1 MPEVTRSSRRRTV
14 ATRVLLSYALVTAA
28 FALSAGWGVF
38 AQRGAAT
45 EADLMRSGYLPLSLA
60 LRDLVAN
67 QDTWNTQLN
76 HITTARNPADKRV
89 WFETS
94 LRIGRPK
101 TFGEVRAAISRAF
114 SSSGDEAVRAVGQDL
129 LREAS
134 SIEEFL
140 AQDRELLGK
149 LFDALD
155 RGEASRADSLR
166 DELVTRGAQGKKR
179 MSQLEQRVGQ
189 NVDLLLDRARAR
201 ERLAIRLLLALSGF
215 TLLVGVAMAFYAR
228 RVLKP
233 LAAVTARAK
242 AVAHGDLTPHP
253 VVASQDEIGELATT
267 FEGMVAAIARAN
279 EQLLSSERLATIG
292 KMAAHVTHEV
302 RNPLSSIA
310 LNVEL
315 LEEDLGGRED
325 AKEAAALLRAIKA
338 EVERLTQ
345 LTEQYL
351 SVARRRPLRLEEE
364 QIAEVVNEACVFM
377 SGDLRRHGVELVVE
391 TEDDLPVVRLDEAQ
405 LKQSLFNL
413 LRNAREAMPNGGK
426 IQVAVRKASGGGVDV
441 IVDDEGGGIDEATR
455 ARLFEPF
462 FTTKG
467 HGTGLGLA
475 ITRQIIEDHGG
486 SIACEARPGGG
497 TRFWIHLSTP
507 DDAPAAEGGDQAAE

>member
-1 MPEVTRSSRRRTV
+1 MKPPGRKTARRR
-14 ATRVLLSYALVTAA
+14 AR
-28 FALSAGWGVF
+28 
-38 AQRGAAT
+38 RK
-45 EADLMRSGYLPLSLA
+45 RS
-60 LRDLVAN
+60 
-67 QDTWNTQLN
+67 
-76 HITTARNPADKRV
+76 
-89 WFETS
+89 
-94 LRIGRPK
+94 
-101 TFGEVRAAISRAF
+101 
-114 SSSGDEAVRAVGQDL
+114 
-129 LREAS
+129 
-134 SIEEFL
+134 
-140 AQDRELLGK
+140 
-149 LFDALD
+149 
-155 RGEASRADSLR
+155 
-166 DELVTRGAQGKKR
+166 
-179 MSQLEQRVGQ
+179 
-189 NVDLLLDRARAR
+189 DRAGP
-201 ERLAIRLLLALSGF
+201 S
-215 TLLVGVAMAFYAR
+215 
-228 RVLKP
+228 
-233 LAAVTARAK
+233 
-242 AVAHGDLTPHP
+242 
-253 VVASQDEIGELATT
+253 
-267 FEGMVAAIARAN
+267 
-279 EQLLSSERLATIG
+279 
-292 KMAAHVTHEV
+292 
-302 RNPLSSIA
+302 
-310 LNVEL
+310 
-315 LEEDLGGRED
+315 

-426 IQVAVRKASGGGVDV
+426 ILVAVRKASGGGVDV

-497 TRFWIHLSTP
+497 TRFWIHLSTR
-507 DDAPAAEGGDQAAE
+507 DQGPAAERDEQAAE

>member
-1 MPEVTRSSRRRTV
+1 MADADSRSRRRTV

-28 FALSAGWGVF
+28 FALSAGWGVLS
-38 AQRGAAT
+38 QRNAAK

-76 HITTARNPADKRV
+76 HITTARNPADKKV

-101 TFGEVRAAISRAF
+101 TFGEVRAAIARAF
-114 SSSGDEAVRAVGQDL
+114 SGSGDESAQRVGSDL
-129 LREAS
+129 SSEAS
-134 SIEEFL
+134 GIEEFL

-155 RGEASRADSLR
+155 RGEAARADSLR

-179 MSQLEQRVGQ
+179 MSQLEQRVGH
-189 NVDLLLDRARAR
+189 NVDQLLDAARQR
-201 ERLAIRLLLALSGF
+201 ERLTIRLLLALSGF
-215 TLLVGVAMAFYAR
+215 TLLVGAAMALYAR
-228 RVLKP
+228 RVLRP
-233 LAAVTARAK
+233 LAQVTDRAK
-242 AVAHGDLTPHP
+242 AVARGDLTPHP
-253 VVASQDEIGELATT
+253 VVASPDEIGELATT

-315 LEEDLGGRED
+315 LEEELDGRDD
-325 AKEAAALLRAIKA
+325 AKEAATLLKAIKA
-338 EVERLTQ
+338 EVERLTA

-364 QIAEVVNEACVFM
+364 QIGEVVNEACVFM
-377 SGDLRRHGVELVVE
+377 SGDLRRHGVELSVDVE
-391 TEDDLPVVRLDEAQ
+391 HDLPSVRVDEAQ

-413 LRNAREAMPNGGK
+413 LRNAREAMPTGGL
-426 IQVAVRKASGGGVDV
+426 IEIRVARASGGGVDL
-441 IVDDEGGGIDEATR
+441 IVEDRGSGMDEATR
-455 ARLFEPF
+455 AHLFEPF

-475 ITRQIIEDHGG
+475 ITRQIVEDHGG
-486 SIACEARPGGG
+486 TIACEARPGGG
-497 TRFWIHLSTP
+497 TRFWIHLPAQTGSREN
-507 DDAPAAEGGDQAAE
+507 DEAAE